1 MTSKKEL
8 IDSVAESLGIPKK
21 EAGKTVEVVFDTAFS
36 AVVGGGLIY
45 SGFGSFKVID
55 VPAQKRRNPRTGEYV
70 DKPAS
75 RKIKFKP
82 SKELKEAIA

>member
-8 IDSVAESLGIPKK
+8 IDSVADSLGVTKL
-21 EAGKTVEVVFDTAFS
+21 EAKKTVETVFKAVSD
-36 AVVGGGLIY
+36 AVVGGDFIY
-45 SGFGSFKVID
+45 SGFGSFTVLD

-75 RKIKFKP
+75 RKVKFKP
-82 SKELKEAIA
+82 AKELKEAIS